1 METPNFSISF
11 LIKNDKKLL
20 TTSVQNLTTILEK
33 LLPPEEYSEIL
44 EQQQHRSF
52 WRMPNLQKF
61 YEKYLAYWNENRLE
75 NLN

>member
-1 METPNFSISF
+1 METPNFLISF

-44 EQQQHRSF
+44 EQEQNRSF
-52 WRMPNLQKF
+52 WRVPNLQKF
-61 YEKYLAYWNENRLE
+61 YYKYLAY
-75 NLN
+75 

>member
-1 METPNFSISF
+1 METSNFSISF

-20 TTSVQNLTTILEK
+20 TTSVRNLTTILQK

-44 EQQQHRSF
+44 EQQQNRSF

-61 YEKYLAYWNENRLE
+61 YEKYLEYWNENRLK